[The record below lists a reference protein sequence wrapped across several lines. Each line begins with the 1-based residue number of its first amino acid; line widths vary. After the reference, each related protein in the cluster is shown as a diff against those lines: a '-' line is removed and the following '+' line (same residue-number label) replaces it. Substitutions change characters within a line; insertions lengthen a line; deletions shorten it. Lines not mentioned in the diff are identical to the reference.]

1 MKRFFLLMILF
12 LGVASIQAQE
22 QPIPTP
28 TQPPARLNS
37 PVRAEFAVDNQEPL
51 LGEPFNVTILI
62 RAPADVEILS
72 WVTFN
77 EPMEMLVEGDVLL
90 TTEVDSAFV
99 LYERTYTVVLWEV
112 GEYLSEGALIVYQ
125 LGADTGSTPVSS
137 FYVQVPSQISNPDD
151 VLLRPSA
158 EPIDLPYISPWI
170 FVGVVAIMIIVGMII
185 ARLLQISRQGVVQ
198 IVTAS
203 PADKAIA
210 ELEDLKDQQLPA
222 STIYELVANN
232 LRQYIEDQFA
242 VEAVEMTTVELMG
255 ILRQR
260 NLFPKNHRQQLQDV
274 LEQSDL
280 VKFARFQ
287 PDKASSLRLVNYAIK
302 WLRETERLQEND

>member
-1 MKRFFLLMILF
+1 MKQFFLLIIL
-12 LGVASIQAQE
+12 LWSIASVQAQE
-22 QPIPTP
+22 QPLPTP

-37 PVRAEFAVDNQEPL
+37 PLRAEFTVDNTEPR
-51 LGEPFNVTILI
+51 LGEPFNVTLSI
-62 RAPADVEILS
+62 RAPSNVEILS
-72 WVTFN
+72 WVIFD
-77 EPMEMLVEGDVLL
+77 EPMETLEEGDILL
-90 TTEVDSAFV
+90 TTEVDSRFV
-99 LYERTYTVVLWEV
+99 LYERTYKVVLWEV
-112 GEYLSEGALIVYQ
+112 GEYLSEGALITYQ
-125 LGADTGSTPVSS
+125 LGFDTGSTPVSS
-137 FYVQVPSQISNPDD
+137 FYVQVPSQIINPDEEI
-151 VLLRPSA
+151 LRPA
-158 EPIDLPYISPWI
+158 VEPIDLPYISPWI
-170 FVGVVAIMIIVGMII
+170 FVGMIAIMIMAGMII

-203 PADKAIA
+203 AADKAIA

-302 WLRETERLQEND
+302 WLRETERLQENV